1 MRQLLWLAIFFPLI
15 MQAQS
20 VGVKWTEGL
29 SWEQIKTKAKSEGKY
44 IFVDCYATWCG
55 PCKLMD
61 KNVYI
66 NDSVGEKLNENFIS
80 VKVQMD
86 ETPEDG
92 DPIKSWYRDARAI
105 NDMYKPEGYPCY
117 LFLSPNGVLVH
128 RDVGYKNVAD
138 FMAVVQEALTDPV
151 KRYRM
156 QAFMFKEKKLEYTK
170 MPALANLAKEQ
181 KDLEL
186 YKEIIKIYK
195 ENYLDHLPEAKAYTK
210 ESLTLI
216 ALNANQILDS
226 KDRFFQFFYKKSEE
240 ANAIMN
246 NPNLYQLSEFV
257 VKKIIIKEEIINKL
271 YVNGK
276 PITNLTPDWA
286 RIRSSIESK
295 YKKLVGVDEMIL
307 NEQFFYYLETKN
319 WNKHI
324 NCFVERVEK
333 YGMRWLGIAPTNVIA
348 SSFKH
353 CHDSAL
359 LSKAINWANPVI
371 LKSISD
377 FAWRELIEKSGS
389 GIGLPWN
396 NDFTNYA
403 VLLYNLGKKQ
413 EAINGLNY
421 ILKR

>member
-1 MRQLLWLAIFFPLI
+1 
-15 MQAQS
+15 
-20 VGVKWTEGL
+20 
-29 SWEQIKTKAKSEGKY
+29 
-44 IFVDCYATWCG
+44 
-55 PCKLMD
+55 
-61 KNVYI
+61 
-66 NDSVGEKLNENFIS
+66 
-80 VKVQMD
+80 
-86 ETPEDG
+86 
-92 DPIKSWYRDARAI
+92 
-105 NDMYKPEGYPCY
+105 
-117 LFLSPNGVLVH
+117 
-128 RDVGYKNVAD
+128 
-138 FMAVVQEALTDPV
+138 
-151 KRYRM
+151 
-156 QAFMFKEKKLEYTK
+156 
-170 MPALANLAKEQ
+170 
-181 KDLEL
+181 
-186 YKEIIKIYK
+186 
-195 ENYLDHLPEAKAYTK
+195 
-210 ESLTLI
+210 
-216 ALNANQILDS
+216 
-226 KDRFFQFFYKKSEE
+226 
-240 ANAIMN
+240 MN

-413 EAINGLNY
+413 EAIKWVELHIKALNVAASQLENASFKSRVLQNAEKKQKVLAIMKNGELIDELPSDWFY
-421 ILKR
+421 